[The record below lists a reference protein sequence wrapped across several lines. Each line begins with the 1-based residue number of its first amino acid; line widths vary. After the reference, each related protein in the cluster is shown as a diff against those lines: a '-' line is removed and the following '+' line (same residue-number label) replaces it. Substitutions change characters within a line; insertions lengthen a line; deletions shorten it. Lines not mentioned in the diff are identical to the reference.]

1 VEDVPVVGDS
11 SLFVGEDDPEVVE
24 FVVILGFF
32 CTEYPVA
39 QAYDT
44 LPNLSFRSLLTSS
57 IGQFPPLA

>member
-1 VEDVPVVGDS
+1 
-11 SLFVGEDDPEVVE
+11 LFVGEDDPEVVE